1 MSVTGFFADLR
12 RHLASALWLAR
23 AQKVRFL
30 LTVSGVVVGV
40 ASLVTIASL
49 LHVAEGVLESASSQ
63 AKGDDLVVVE
73 NDWQKLFSDP
83 AARSLDQRDVGDLS
97 GSTLLGATDVA
108 ALGRMTDLKAQRD
121 GREFSVKAMGAPP
134 SMWSTYDLP
143 LATGRVFT
151 PDDDAQARD
160 VVVVGDEVDEGRLH
174 VGDAFRVSG
183 RTVTVIG
190 VLEHKPQ
197 MGPGGEWGWNNRV
210 LFPMRTFRISFDPG
224 DDVASIAV
232 RRRAPAG
239 FTEPLTVFQ
248 EQTKALVDVILSRGR
263 DVRSFRFEG
272 GEEEDATG
280 ELIGTIVELL
290 LYLTTAFSMVVGGIN
305 IMNIMLV
312 TVSERTREIGVRRA
326 LGASRGEILSQFLAE
341 TVFLTLLGAAL
352 GLLLAVATLG
362 LATAAISQWLVP
374 WSFHVSPWAVVTG
387 VVFSVGVGLVF
398 GTYPAW
404 RASRLDP
411 VEALRSE

>member
-134 SMWSTYDLP
+134 RT
-143 LATGRVFT
+143 
-151 PDDDAQARD
+151 ARSR
-160 VVVVGDEVDEGRLH
+160 G
-174 VGDAFRVSG
+174 
-183 RTVTVIG
+183 
-190 VLEHKPQ
+190 
-197 MGPGGEWGWNNRV
+197 GP
-210 LFPMRTFRISFDPG
+210 RICPRR
-224 DDVASIAV
+224 A
-232 RRRAPAG
+232 RRRADRSP
-239 FTEPLTVFQ
+239 TRPC
-248 EQTKALVDVILSRGR
+248 RG
-263 DVRSFRFEG
+263 S
-272 GEEEDATG
+272 A
-280 ELIGTIVELL
+280 
-290 LYLTTAFSMVVGGIN
+290 S
-305 IMNIMLV
+305 
-312 TVSERTREIGVRRA
+312 RRA
-326 LGASRGEILSQFLAE
+326 HL
-341 TVFLTLLGAAL
+341 
-352 GLLLAVATLG
+352 
-362 LATAAISQWLVP
+362 W
-374 WSFHVSPWAVVTG
+374 WSCP
-387 VVFSVGVGLVF
+387 
-398 GTYPAW
+398 
-404 RASRLDP
+404 RRC
-411 VEALRSE
+411 

>member
-1 MSVTGFFADLR
+1 
-12 RHLASALWLAR
+12 
-23 AQKVRFL
+23 
-30 LTVSGVVVGV
+30 
-40 ASLVTIASL
+40 
-49 LHVAEGVLESASSQ
+49 
-63 AKGDDLVVVE
+63 
-73 NDWQKLFSDP
+73 
-83 AARSLDQRDVGDLS
+83 VGDLS